1 MSHPGHGAS
10 ASAPDL
16 DVLVRI
22 ATLYHMEDRTQEEI
36 AAVMGISRVKVGRLL
51 RRARA
56 EGVVEI
62 RVHAHPEVDVALE
75 SAIAQRHGL
84 RAVVLVDG
92 GPTEE
97 TARERVGAAAAAY
110 LARLLRSGS
119 TAAVGMGRNVG
130 AVADHAPETNPRAL
144 RFISAIGGSAQIGP
158 DVNAAEISRRLAAR
172 FGGVGDML
180 YAPAYADT
188 PAQRDALL
196 GHEDVRKTLA
206 NARAASV
213 ALVGVGDVGTE
224 SHVVRLGCVSES
236 DMARLLSAGAVG
248 DILGVFFDREGNTI
262 EHGVQD
268 RVIGLSEADL
278 RAIPCLVAVA
288 SESSKGPAVLGAL
301 RSGLV
306 DVLVATT
313 AIGRQVDAER

>member
-1 MSHPGHGAS
+1 MSTTNPGSTPAP
-10 ASAPDL
+10 PDL
-16 DVLVRI
+16 EILVRV

-51 RRARA
+51 RRARG

-75 SAIAQRHGL
+75 SAIARHHGL
-84 RAVVLVDG
+84 RSVVLVDG

-97 TARERVGAAAAAY
+97 TARERVGAAAAAH
-110 LARLLRSGS
+110 LARLLRTGS
-119 TAAVGMGRNVG
+119 TVAVGMGRNVG
-130 AVADHAPETNPRAL
+130 AVADHAAETNPREL
-144 RFISAIGGSAQIGP
+144 RFVSAIGGSAQIGP
-158 DVNAAEISRRLAAR
+158 NVNAAEICRRLATR
-172 FGGVGDML
+172 FGGTGEVL

-188 PAQRDALL
+188 TAQRDALL
-196 GHEDVRKTLA
+196 GHDDVRTALD
-206 NARAASV
+206 NARSAAV
-213 ALVGVGDVGTE
+213 ALVGVGDVGSE
-224 SHVVRLGCVSES
+224 SHVVRLGCVSEP
-236 DMARLLSAGAVG
+236 DMGRLLAAGAVG
-248 DILGVFFDREGNTI
+248 DILGVFFDRDGNTI
-262 EHGVQD
+262 EDGVQD

-288 SESSKGPAVLGAL
+288 SESTKGEAVLGAL

-313 AIGRQVDAER
+313 AIGRQVESAR